1 MATMVEIWEVRVIT
15 VATAFHCARTTPPT
29 GLINLATDVIG
40 MKRMIFQ
47 VVQGMAGLVEI
58 WEVRVITVATAKAN
72 R

>member
-1 MATMVEIWEVRVIT
+1 M
-15 VATAFHCARTTPPT
+15 
-29 GLINLATDVIG
+29 NLATDVIG